1 MAEDDLIK
9 ELGELG
15 MATRLKRLGDRL
27 SQDVARIYK
36 QRNLDFEPK
45 WFTTMYALYK
55 NESMSIQ
62 SLAQSLGFT
71 HPAIIQF
78 VNQMKKKQLVEARTG
93 EDRRVNL
100 ISLTPQGRQTFESIR
115 PLLTDIEEVTS
126 EVINSTG
133 LDMLLLLDRIE
144 ETLNQRS
151 IYERISERIKE
162 RELKEIKILSFD
174 QKYKTDF
181 KNLNE
186 EWLKKYFSI
195 EPEDEKILSSPE
207 EIIRNGGEIFFA
219 LFENEIAG
227 TCAAVKIDN
236 NTYELAKMAVTEKYR
251 GKQIGKKLALTVIG
265 FAVARNARYIVLETS
280 SKLNAA
286 LSLYKK
292 LGFEQVP
299 NDHPEKYRRCTIKMK
314 LEV

>member
-1 MAEDDLIK
+1 MAAEDLIK

-36 QRNLDFEPK
+36 NRKLDFEPK

-55 NESMSIQ
+55 NETMSIQ

-78 VNQMKKKQLVEARTG
+78 VNQMKRKHLVEARPG
-93 EDRRVNL
+93 EDKRVNL
-100 ISLTPQGRQTFESIR
+100 ISLSPKGRETFESIR

-144 ETLNQRS
+144 ETLDQRS
-151 IYERISERIKE
+151 IYDRILERIKE
-162 RELKEIKILSFD
+162 RELKEVRIISFEPE
-174 QKYKTDF
+174 YKEDF
-181 KNLNE
+181 KRLNE
-186 EWLKKYFSI
+186 EWLKKYFSV
-195 EPEDEKILSSPE
+195 EPEDERILSSPE
-207 EIIRNGGEIFFA
+207 EIIKNGGEIFFA
-219 LFENEIAG
+219 LYDNEIAG
-227 TCAAVKIDN
+227 TCAAIKIDK
-236 NTYELAKMAVTEKYR
+236 NTYELAKMGVTEKYR

-265 FAVARNARYIVLETS
+265 FAVAKNAKNIFLETS
-280 SKLNAA
+280 SKLTAA
-286 LSLYKK
+286 WNLYKQ

-299 NDHPEKYRRCTIKMK
+299 NEHPEKYERCTIKMK

>member
-1 MAEDDLIK
+1 MAAEDLIR

-36 QRNLDFEPK
+36 DRHLDFEPK

-78 VNQMKKKQLVEARTG
+78 VNQMKKKHLVEARPG
-93 EDRRVNL
+93 EDKRVNL
-100 ISLTPQGRQTFESIR
+100 ISLTPLGRETFESIR
-115 PLLTDIEEVTS
+115 PLLTDIEEATS

-144 ETLNQRS
+144 ETLDQKS
-151 IYERISERIKE
+151 IYDRISERIKE
-162 RELKEIKILSFD
+162 RELKEVRIVSFEN
-174 QKYKTDF
+174 KYKEDF
-181 KNLNE
+181 KRLNE

-195 EPEDEKILSSPE
+195 EPEDERILSSPE
-207 EIIRNGGEIFFA
+207 DIIKNGGEIFFA
-219 LFENEIAG
+219 LYDNQVAG
-227 TCAAVKIDN
+227 TCAALKLDKK
-236 NTYELAKMAVTEKYR
+236 TFELAKMGVTEKYQ

-265 FAVARNARYIVLETS
+265 FAVARNAKQIVLETS
-280 SKLNAA
+280 NKLSAA

-292 LGFEQVP
+292 LGFEQIP
-299 NDHPEKYRRCTIKMK
+299 NDHPEKYQRCTIKMR
-314 LEV
+314 LDV

>member
-1 MAEDDLIK
+1 MAQEDLIK

-36 QRNLDFEPK
+36 SRKLDFEPK

-62 SLAQSLGFT
+62 SLAQALGFT

-78 VNQMKKKQLVEARTG
+78 VNQMKKKHLVEARPG
-93 EDRRVNL
+93 EDKRVNL
-100 ISLTPQGRQTFESIR
+100 ISLTQKGRETFESIR
-115 PLLTDIEEVTS
+115 PLLTDIEETTS

-144 ETLNQRS
+144 ETLDQKS
-151 IYERISERIKE
+151 IYDRISERIKE
-162 RELKEIKILSFD
+162 RELKEVRIVSFEPR
-174 QKYKTDF
+174 YREDF
-181 KNLNE
+181 KKLNE
-186 EWLKKYFSI
+186 EWLIKYFSI
-195 EPEDEKILSSPE
+195 EPQDERILSSPE
-207 EIIRNGGEIFFA
+207 EIINNGGQIFFA
-219 LFENEIAG
+219 IYNNEVAG
-227 TCAAVKIDN
+227 TCAAVKIDK
-236 NTYELAKMAVTEKYR
+236 NTFELAKMGVTEKYQ
-251 GKQIGKKLALTVIG
+251 GKQIGKKLALTIIG
-265 FAVARNARYIVLETS
+265 FAVARNAKHIVLETS
-280 SKLNAA
+280 SKLTAA
-286 LSLYKK
+286 LNLYKQ

-299 NDHPEKYRRCTIKMK
+299 NDHPEKYQRCTIKMK